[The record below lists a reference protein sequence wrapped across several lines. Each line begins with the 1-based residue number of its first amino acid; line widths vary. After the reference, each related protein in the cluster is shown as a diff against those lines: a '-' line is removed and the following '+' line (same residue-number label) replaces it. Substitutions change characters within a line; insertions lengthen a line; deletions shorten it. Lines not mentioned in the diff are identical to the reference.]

1 MLKYIKQLLTKK
13 PPQYTIRNGRGRFG
27 IPGSDRKPLVL
38 STYQDAQQH
47 LPYAD
52 DSNAVTPMSE
62 ENGAIIV
69 PVYYCNLGKTV
80 ILLYL
85 FSMFITVFSK
95 QVLGIHHTPRINHES
110 RTHHMVIY
118 WAEWRP

>member
-1 MLKYIKQLLTKK
+1 MPRLLLPFYTATYTTTTYTTTATCVQQLSCCLSLNINRKFL
-13 PPQYTIRNGRGRFG
+13 PPSLPQYTIRNGRGRFG

-69 PVYYCNLGKTV
+69 PVYYGNLGAFPPEK
-80 ILLYL
+80 
-85 FSMFITVFSK
+85 
-95 QVLGIHHTPRINHES
+95 PINHNN
-110 RTHHMVIY
+110 
-118 WAEWRP
+118 

>member
-1 MLKYIKQLLTKK
+1 MCVKNVKQLLTKSSNKK

-69 PVYYCNLGKTV
+69 PVYYCNLGKQLQTN
-80 ILLYL
+80 Y
-85 FSMFITVFSK
+85 
-95 QVLGIHHTPRINHES
+95 R
-110 RTHHMVIY
+110 
-118 WAEWRP
+118 

>member
-1 MLKYIKQLLTKK
+1 MSIRSVEVESESVSVIQRQPAPTSHTAKVRKVSTVSLAQL
-13 PPQYTIRNGRGRFG
+13 
-27 IPGSDRKPLVL
+27 GSDRKPLVL

-69 PVYYCNLGKTV
+69 PVYYCNLEMSQEYTDETGKIKHHDNPLSSPSRHKTV
-80 ILLYL
+80 VD
-85 FSMFITVFSK
+85 MK
-95 QVLGIHHTPRINHES
+95 G
-110 RTHHMVIY
+110 
-118 WAEWRP
+118 

>member
-1 MLKYIKQLLTKK
+1 MCASGCVRVRECECACGCQWAEASTNRISHPVCTHV
-13 PPQYTIRNGRGRFG
+13 PIQYTIRNGRGRFG

-69 PVYYCNLGKTV
+69 PVYYGNLGETTA
-80 ILLYL
+80 IQPL
-85 FSMFITVFSK
+85 
-95 QVLGIHHTPRINHES
+95 
-110 RTHHMVIY
+110 
-118 WAEWRP
+118 